1 MSVSIGEVLDSL
13 AQVATAASALPA
25 PIGLVARIIGAALSA
40 ASAIAKAGQDPVVEI
55 ERILSAD
62 PLVQKV
68 HAEWADLIAKK
79 FPKTDPENIPEPA
92 KTLPSPPP
100 VPPVKDDP
108 YPND

>member
-79 FPKTDPENIPEPA
+79 FPKTDPAPSAPQ
-92 KTLPSPPP
+92 TLPSPPP
-100 VPPVKDDP
+100 ARDDP
-108 YPND
+108 YPDD